1 MRVLFATTPDHQ
13 GALTPFAH
21 ACRRAGHQV
30 LVAGPEPL
38 ADDLRFW
45 PVADL
50 GAAIGDWA
58 PDLVV
63 GERAGVADVVVD
75 PGLRTSGSGLT
86 LVPESLDGPSAGV
99 VRFRDPVAA
108 WAPPV
113 WGEWERPQQPAAYVA
128 LDADASLSVART
140 AVLRNASVA
149 VCHGETSRIL
159 SALAAGI
166 PLVLSPRTGSEG
178 FNARR
183 ITELKLGVVADG
195 DLDGAIRRVLS
206 FEIYTDRARRVRDEI
221 HALPSVDEAVD
232 VLIALAGAR
241 AAAA

>member
-1 MRVLFATTPDHQ
+1 MRFLFATTPDHQ

-30 LVAGPEPL
+30 LVAGLEPL

-45 PVADL
+45 PVTDVG
-50 GAAIGDWA
+50 GAITEWA
-58 PDLVV
+58 PDLVI
-63 GERAGVADVVVD
+63 GERSGDVVVD
-75 PGLRTSGSGLT
+75 PGLRTHGSCLT

-113 WGEWERPQQPAAYVA
+113 WGEWERPRQPAAFVA
-128 LDADASLSVART
+128 LDGDAALDVPRT
-140 AVLRNASVA
+140 AVLRSAAVA
-149 VCHGETSRIL
+149 VCHGEASNIL

-166 PLVLSPRTGSEG
+166 PLVLFPRTGRER

-183 ITELKLGVVADG
+183 IAELKLGVVADG
-195 DLDGAIRRVLS
+195 DLDDAIRRVLS
-206 FEIYTDRARRVRDEI
+206 FEIYTDRARRIRDEI

-232 VLIALAGAR
+232 VLIALAGSR